1 MQPLHERFLTVI
13 AAERTE
19 TRATSRR
26 GFLSGGAKVAG
37 GGALALAFA
46 GAAGTG
52 LHSSA
57 VLARAQDFADDVDVL
72 NYALTLEHLEF
83 AFYRDGLNELGE
95 DAFADVEGAED
106 LFARLEEI
114 RDHEEAHVDAL
125 TQAITDLGG
134 EPVAEAEY
142 DFGYEDAAGFLEV
155 AMALEN
161 TGVAAYAGA
170 APSIE
175 DETVLAAA
183 LGIHS
188 VEARHAAYLNERNET
203 SPFPDAFDEALA
215 RDDVLDAAGGFIVAD
230 DAATPS
236 TEGTG
241 GAESGGEEVAVTI
254 DGFRFDPKELEVAA
268 GTTVTWTN
276 MEIARHTVTAD
287 DGAFDSGSLKDGDR
301 FSFTFDAAGTFTYF
315 CAFHTSM
322 KASVTVT

>member
-1 MQPLHERFLTVI
+1 MQPLHERFLTAI
-13 AAERTE
+13 DTERNTL
-19 TRATSRR
+19 RSRR

-46 GAAGTG
+46 GAGPRT
-52 LHSSA
+52 LA
-57 VLARAQDFADDVDVL
+57 VLAQEDFADDVEIL

-83 AFYRDGLNELGE
+83 AFYRDGLDELGE

-106 LFARLEEI
+106 LFARLGEV
-114 RDHEEAHVDAL
+114 RDHEGAHVEAL

-134 EPVAEAEY
+134 EPVAEAQY

-170 APSIE
+170 APSVQDAAI
-175 DETVLAAA
+175 LAAA

-188 VEARHAAYLNERNET
+188 VEARHAAYLNERNAM
-203 SPFPDAFDEALA
+203 SPFPDAVDAALTRDE
-215 RDDVLDAAGGFIVAD
+215 VLQAAGGFIVDEGASTPEG
-230 DAATPS
+230 AATTS
-236 TEGTG
+236 G
-241 GAESGGEEVAVTI
+241 GGEEVAVTI
-254 DGFRFDPKELEVAA
+254 SGFRFDPKALEIAA

-287 DGAFDSGSLKDGDR
+287 DGSFDSGSLKDGDS
-301 FSFTFDAAGTFTYF
+301 FSFTFESAGTFPYI
-315 CAFHTSM
+315 CEFHTSM
-322 KASVTVT
+322 KGTVTVA